1 MRSEN
6 SFFSGN
12 LEVGDRV
19 MSRATFF
26 LRECPTCGRRLQ
38 IRVEYLGRTVRCKH
52 CEALFEAADPTQS
65 KLPPAPQAS
74 LLERANQ
81 LLESFESMRNR
92 PR

>member
-1 MRSEN
+1 
-6 SFFSGN
+6 
-12 LEVGDRV
+12 

-52 CEALFEAADPTQS
+52 CEALFEASDASHSAPTTDS
-65 KLPPAPQAS
+65 GVS

-81 LLESFESMRNR
+81 LLESYDAMRNR

>member
-1 MRSEN
+1 
-6 SFFSGN
+6 
-12 LEVGDRV
+12 

-26 LRECPTCGRRLQ
+26 IRECPTCGRRLQ

-52 CEALFEAADPTQS
+52 CEAQFEASDPSTS
-65 KLPPAPQAS
+65 SAPAEQGAS

-81 LLESFESMRNR
+81 LLESYDASHNR

>member
-1 MRSEN
+1 
-6 SFFSGN
+6 
-12 LEVGDRV
+12 

-52 CEALFEAADPTQS
+52 CEAMFEADDPTRS
-65 KLPPAPQAS
+65 SSPSDSS
-74 LLERANQ
+74 LLDRANQ
-81 LLESFESMRNR
+81 LLESFDMARNR

>member
-1 MRSEN
+1 
-6 SFFSGN
+6 
-12 LEVGDRV
+12 

-52 CEALFEAADPTQS
+52 CEALFEADDPSHS
-65 KLPPAPQAS
+65 KLSAAPESS

-81 LLESFESMRNR
+81 LLESFDAMRHR

>member
-1 MRSEN
+1 
-6 SFFSGN
+6 
-12 LEVGDRV
+12 

-52 CEALFEAADPTQS
+52 CDALFEADDPASNKMSASAET
-65 KLPPAPQAS
+65 S

-81 LLESFESMRNR
+81 LLESFDAMRNR

>member
-1 MRSEN
+1 
-6 SFFSGN
+6 
-12 LEVGDRV
+12 

-52 CEALFEAADPTQS
+52 CAAMFEADDPSTS
-65 KLPPAPQAS
+65 GPLGAPSAS

-81 LLESFESMRNR
+81 LLESYDAARHR